1 MTRKMVSKMTYNV
14 SSGMLNLLYH
24 TILIVNLAEG
34 LIYMSAF
41 SFTIHYLTVSI
52 GVRRATWAKQPKPR

>member
-24 TILIVNLAEG
+24 TILIQSTLLKVW
-34 LIYMSAF
+34 
-41 SFTIHYLTVSI
+41 SI
-52 GVRRATWAKQPKPR
+52 WVLFHLQYII